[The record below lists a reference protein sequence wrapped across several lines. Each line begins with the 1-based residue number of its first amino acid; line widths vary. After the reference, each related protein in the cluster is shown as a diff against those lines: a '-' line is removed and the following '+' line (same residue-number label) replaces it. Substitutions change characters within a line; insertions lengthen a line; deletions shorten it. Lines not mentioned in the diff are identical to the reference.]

1 MGASDNLPYNP
12 HRKHRYYSQDHPETA
27 KQRRQNRRIRR
38 IRAAN
43 NQDSAFGKINWE
55 AYEHRQLY
63 DMLATADPGT
73 MGSAAHR
80 WAQLALSSDS
90 TTAEVHKTV
99 QKLLLS
105 WRGESAVRA
114 ADSASKLTRWA
125 AEASTTMRGVG
136 DGLDNYTSAVVE
148 ARKRMPEP
156 VYYSAERHFRQGYDV
171 KASGPDAAI
180 LADQL
185 LDDHLP
191 TRREADRAKAEAVRV
206 MEQYE
211 SASKGVHETLPA
223 FADAPEVSGGSPDGT
238 DGSGD
243 SGSGGRRG
251 GTVAS
256 GVTPGM
262 GTDAPG
268 GTGYGSAPGSPGYG
282 SAAGA
287 GNGYGTGAGAGL
299 GVGGLSPGSKAL
311 GALGASE
318 GMPGRPGQPGVVA
331 GAPGARGSAGMTGM
345 YPPGAAGQQD
355 GEDGEHRNRY
365 AEDMGIDMLED
376 LPPAYPPVLGE

>member
-1 MGASDNLPYNP
+1 MGASDDLPYNP

-27 KQRRQNRRIRR
+27 AQRRRQRRIRR
-38 IRAAN
+38 IRTAN
-43 NQDSAFGKINWE
+43 NSDSAFGKINWD
-55 AYEHRQLY
+55 AYTHPQLY
-63 DMLATADPGT
+63 DMVRTADPAA

-80 WAQLALSSDS
+80 WAQLALSSDT

-105 WRGESAVRA
+105 WRGGSAVQA

-125 AEASTTMRGVG
+125 AEASSTMRGVG
-136 DGLDNYTSAVVE
+136 DGLDTYTAAVVE
-148 ARKRMPEP
+148 ARNRMPEP
-156 VYYSAERHFRQGYDV
+156 VYYSQDRHFRQGYDV

-191 TRREADRAKAEAVRV
+191 SRRQADQAKAEAVRV

-211 SASKGVHETLPA
+211 SAGKGVHDTLPA
-223 FADAPEVSGGSPDGT
+223 FGDTPEVTSGSPDGA
-238 DGSGD
+238 D
-243 SGSGGRRG
+243 SGGSSDFGIDGRRG
-251 GTVAS
+251 DTVAS
-256 GVTPGM
+256 GFTAGT
-262 GTDAPG
+262 GTDVPG
-268 GTGYGSAPGSPGYG
+268 DGGSG
-282 SAAGA
+282 SAAGT
-287 GNGYGTGAGAGL
+287 GSGSGYGYGAGAGA
-299 GVGGLSPGSKAL
+299 GIGAGGASSSGKAL

-318 GMPGRPGQPGVVA
+318 GMPGSPGQSGVVA
-331 GAPGARGSAGMTGM
+331 GMPGARGSAGGTGM
-345 YPPGAAGQQD
+345 YPPGAGQRQNEEGD
-355 GEDGEHRNRY
+355 EHHNRY

>member
-1 MGASDNLPYNP
+1 MGDSGYLPYNT

-27 KQRRQNRRIRR
+27 RQRRRDRRIRR
-38 IRAAN
+38 MRAAN
-43 NQDSAFGKINWE
+43 AQDKAFGKINWD
-55 AYEHRQLY
+55 AYTHPQLY
-63 DMLATADPGT
+63 DMVTTADPAA
-73 MGSAAHR
+73 MGGAAHR

-125 AEASTTMRGVG
+125 AEASSTMRGVG
-136 DGLDNYTSAVVE
+136 DGLDTYTSAVVE
-148 ARKRMPEP
+148 ARNRMPEP

-171 KASGPDAAI
+171 KESGPAAAV

-191 TRREADRAKAEAVRV
+191 TRTQADRAKAEAVRV

-211 SASKGVHETLPA
+211 STSKGVHDTLPA
-223 FADAPEVSGGSPDGT
+223 FADAPEATSGSADGT
-238 DGSGD
+238 DGSGEAGAD
-243 SGSGGRRG
+243 GRRG

-256 GVTPGM
+256 GFAADVPGS
-262 GTDAPG
+262 DLPG
-268 GTGYGSAPGSPGYG
+268 GGGYGSAGGAGYG
-282 SAAGA
+282 S
-287 GNGYGTGAGAGL
+287 GYGAGAGA
-299 GVGGLSPGSKAL
+299 GIGAGGLSAGGKAL

-318 GMPGRPGQPGVVA
+318 GMPGAPGQPGMVA
-331 GAPGARGSAGMTGM
+331 GAPGARGAAGGAGM
-345 YPPGAAGQQD
+345 YPPGAGQRND
-355 GEDGEHRNRY
+355 EDGEHHNRY